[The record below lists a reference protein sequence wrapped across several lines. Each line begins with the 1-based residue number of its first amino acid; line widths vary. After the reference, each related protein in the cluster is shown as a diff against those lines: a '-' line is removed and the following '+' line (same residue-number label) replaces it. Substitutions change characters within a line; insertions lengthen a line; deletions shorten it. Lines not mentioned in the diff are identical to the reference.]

1 MATLEDRSNIDKAY
15 VTCPIENNQLE
26 SEKKKQQTILI
37 NRFCSCYCMAALC
50 TFQVLHKKNR
60 LVIQHLLCVTLLQGI
75 KNYIYH

>member
-1 MATLEDRSNIDKAY
+1 MTTLEDRSNIDKAY

-50 TFQVLHKKNR
+50 TF
-60 LVIQHLLCVTLLQGI
+60 
-75 KNYIYH
+75 